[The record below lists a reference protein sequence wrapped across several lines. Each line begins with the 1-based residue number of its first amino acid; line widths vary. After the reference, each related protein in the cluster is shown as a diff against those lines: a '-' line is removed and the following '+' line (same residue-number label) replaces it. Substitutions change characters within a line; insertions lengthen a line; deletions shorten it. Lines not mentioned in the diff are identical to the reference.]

1 MFNWNFYI
9 IININK
15 ILFIKDKIT
24 FHKNSIQESE
34 KKRRVNG
41 GKRKGKEWKEMLI
54 ASIIILIMG
63 VGRSININR
72 MTMIVFLYSA
82 ILSIHMTD
90 MDIINSGIGIYNG
103 LYIVSPLSQ
112 YIESYIYIIAGVAM
126 VVAQRTR
133 SEYSLIVLLVTVGMS
148 SIISSNEIISILI
161 GIELQTLGL
170 YVIATINRE
179 SERATAAGLKYYL
192 LGGLSSCIIGLGLSM
207 IYGITGVTNIEEI
220 NIIININKDIN
231 IIVPIVLITVGLL
244 FKIGAAPF
252 HNWLADVIDGVP
264 TIISTWLAVVSKIS
278 IIILL
283 YVLYN
288 NIFININNSIIII
301 SIILSLIVGSLVGIV
316 QYRIKR
322 LLAYSSI
329 AHAGY
334 ILIGIIINNNIGL
347 TGLIFYIIQYT
358 ITILNIFIII
368 IAYSEIVEGN
378 KSIEYISQLKGIHK
392 RNPLL
397 AISLA
402 ICLFSSAGIPPFIG
416 FFGKLNILYSAID
429 TGYYLITIIGIL
441 TSIISGYYYIKIIKV
456 MYFHPLKIKETK
468 GISENSSIVISIITF
483 IIVLFII
490 SPEDI
495 YNSIQIISNMV

>member
-1 MFNWNFYI
+1 
-9 IININK
+9 
-15 ILFIKDKIT
+15 
-24 FHKNSIQESE
+24 
-34 KKRRVNG
+34 
-41 GKRKGKEWKEMLI
+41 MLT

-63 VGRSININR
+63 IGRSININR
-72 MTMIVFLYSA
+72 MTMIVFIYSA
-82 ILSIHMTD
+82 ILSIHMTE

-112 YIESYIYIIAGVAM
+112 YIESYIYILAAGAM
-126 VVAQRTR
+126 VVAQKSK
-133 SEYSLIVLLVTVGMS
+133 SEYSIVILLVTIGMS
-148 SIISSNEIISILI
+148 SLISSNEIISILI

-207 IYGITGVTNIEEI
+207 IYGITGVTNIEEL
-220 NIIININKDIN
+220 NILININKEIN
-231 IIVPIVLITVGLL
+231 LIVPIVLITVGLL

-264 TIISTWLAVVSKIS
+264 TIISTWLAVLSKIS
-278 IIILL
+278 IMILL
-283 YVLYN
+283 FVLYN
-288 NIFININNSIIII
+288 NIFININNSIIIL
-301 SIILSLIVGSLVGIV
+301 SILLSLIVGSLVGII

-347 TGLIFYIIQYT
+347 TGLIFYIVQYT
-358 ITILNIFIII
+358 LTILNIFIIL
-368 IAYSEIVEGN
+368 IAYSEIVEGT

-402 ICLFSSAGIPPFIG
+402 ICLFSSAGVPPFIG

-429 TGYYLITIIGIL
+429 TGYYFITIIAII

-456 MYFHPLKIKETK
+456 MYFHPLKINETK
-468 GISENSSIVISIITF
+468 GISANNSIIIAILTF
-483 IIVLFII
+483 IIIFFII

-495 YNSIQIISNMV
+495 YNSIQVISNMV